1 MYRYRLAKRTEI
13 RHPSFSGRE
22 GYLILDPCEDGRFWH
37 VAGKDVTLRPEMLHL
52 GFHHLY
58 LQHGKLR
65 MRMAEHFLP
74 LLGHGVTG
82 FRMTMKT
89 SGLPYD
95 GRGQLFWESI
105 KPNLRLHGFLE
116 PYAPPFHTLTSTSRW
131 LRGDVPRYTTYMR
144 STNEAHLT
152 VRIKMDYGP
161 GKQYEK
167 DFVLPRDW
175 DRIITARHRGRDRLY
190 YVARAASSVGWP
202 HMDNIA
208 WERNLEIEE
217 LFDEEAR
224 HRVLDLLGYA
234 ALHVPDGCMLTG
246 MFISNYA
253 GHADDDDL
261 FSKWRNELARAAL

>member
-1 MYRYRLAKRTEI
+1 MYQYRLAKQTEI
-13 RHPSFSGRE
+13 RYPSFSGRE
-22 GYLILDPCEDGRFWH
+22 SCLILDPCDTGRFWSVGGH
-37 VAGKDVTLRPEMLHL
+37 DVPLTAEMIHL
-52 GFHHLY
+52 GWFHHLY
-58 LQHGKLR
+58 LQSGKTR

-95 GRGQLFWESI
+95 GRGQLFWESV
-105 KPNLRLHGFLE
+105 KPNLRLHGFLK
-116 PYAPPFHTLTSTSRW
+116 PYAPPFHTLASTTRW
-131 LRGDVPRYTTYMR
+131 LRGTVPRRITYMR
-144 STNEAHLT
+144 TNEAHLT
-152 VRIKMDYGP
+152 VRIKMDYGL

-175 DRIITARHRGRDRLY
+175 DHVITARHRGRNYLY
-190 YVARAASSVGWP
+190 QVARAASRLGWP
-202 HMDNIA
+202 HIHHIA
-208 WERNLEIEE
+208 WEQELDIRELLE
-217 LFDEEAR
+217 EEAR

-246 MFISNYA
+246 TLISNCA
-253 GHADDDDL
+253 GHADDHDL